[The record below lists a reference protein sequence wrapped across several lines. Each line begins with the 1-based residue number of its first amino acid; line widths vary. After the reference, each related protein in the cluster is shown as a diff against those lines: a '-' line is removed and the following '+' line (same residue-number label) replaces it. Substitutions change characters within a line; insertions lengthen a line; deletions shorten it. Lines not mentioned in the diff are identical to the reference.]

1 MVVFVR
7 YYTLIYHIPPWYAC
21 YVPNTS
27 PSHLQMFFSHYSRNC
42 HPWGLNPHVL
52 SVSNS
57 FPAFLVGLESP
68 QLFIESQFSLV
79 NHAKPNIWYL
89 NSTFLWF
96 KPTVLLLNFP
106 SSRPLALI
114 LRPPELREAAWSWDE
129 LRLVMETMVH
139 LLRWFT
145 EKKTLCFSVAM
156 SNYQGHIVQFIM
168 TKYGFAWRFWGTPI
182 LDGYS
187 TSFAHGDIPHFPTHP
202 YSHLK
207 IWDMMAIKKVDMIL
221 IWANDLIYVERA
233 TIGDT
238 MFCPALLHELKQ
250 YFSNLCLEIEPEPL
264 IPWHLQDVFFLLS
277 LMIEVFSCF
286 TNGNPQLCWSSV
298 VWPHYFQTSSYL
310 SYSLDPEEVVLG
322 GPASAYNICTTH
334 KSLQVQWVWV
344 RI

>member
-1 MVVFVR
+1 MSWGWWWKPWSIYFDDLPKKNIVFF
-7 YYTLIYHIPPWYAC
+7 C
-21 YVPNTS
+21 SYVKLPGA
-27 PSHLQMFFSHYSRNC
+27 YC
-42 HPWGLNPHVL
+42 
-52 SVSNS
+52 SV
-57 FPAFLVGLESP
+57 
-68 QLFIESQFSLV
+68 
-79 NHAKPNIWYL
+79 HHDKIWL
-89 NSTFLWF
+89 C
-96 KPTVLLLNFP
+96 
-106 SSRPLALI
+106 
-114 LRPPELREAAWSWDE
+114 
-129 LRLVMETMVH
+129 RL
-139 LLRWFT
+139 
-145 EKKTLCFSVAM
+145 
-156 SNYQGHIVQFIM
+156 
-168 TKYGFAWRFWGTPI
+168 RFWGTPPI
-182 LDGYS
+182 LDGFS
-187 TSFAHGDIPHFPTHP
+187 TSFPFISHTKIAHGDIPHFPTHP

-264 IPWHLQDVFFLLS
+264 IPWHLQGVFFLLS